1 MLIEKKMVTFN
12 VFQYTS
18 MAEEADR
25 REEEQTKYSC
35 DGGSKTTRILF
46 FFGNPGCLNQFTRTT
61 TNPRAH

>member
-1 MLIEKKMVTFN
+1 MLIEKKMVTLN

-35 DGGSKTTRILF
+35 DGGSKTTRILAF
-46 FFGNPGCLNQFTRTT
+46 SCDCLI
-61 TNPRAH
+61 

>member
-46 FFGNPGCLNQFTRTT
+46 FFGNPGCLN
-61 TNPRAH
+61 

>member
-35 DGGSKTTRILF
+35 DGGSKTTRFLLF
-46 FFGNPGCLNQFTRTT
+46 FWVTQGV
-61 TNPRAH
+61 